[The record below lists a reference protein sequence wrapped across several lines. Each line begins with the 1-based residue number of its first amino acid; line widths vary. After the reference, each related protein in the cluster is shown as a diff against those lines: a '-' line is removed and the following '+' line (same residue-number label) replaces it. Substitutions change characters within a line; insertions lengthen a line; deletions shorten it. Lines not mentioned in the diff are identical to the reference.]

1 MSVGSL
7 VRVGCFLVLI
17 CLGAAAVTGA
27 AWGDALTDG
36 RFRAEVAVLIQ
47 GMRPGMKVL
56 LEVDPAQLSVGTKT
70 LDLTNLYQ
78 RVQGLSEAERRREVE
93 EFLTVA
99 FAKAAPVADTADFP
113 AIRSRLRPQ
122 LVPDEILQQYKMLA
136 HRRFSETLHVVYV
149 LDEPNRYQYVTR
161 EMLAGWRVDPALV
174 ETTAVANLTAAS
186 KDQPFHLVLGDG
198 APLFAMAD
206 PGDDFAIA
214 RLLVPAYLDE
224 IRSALKTDSLTLAGP
239 TRNLLL
245 AWPSGSPARR
255 ELAAEATR
263 YLREGP
269 YGRSDE
275 LFHFDGH
282 QVRPLDRTE
291 RADHGR

>member
-1 MSVGSL
+1 MSVGSI
-7 VRVGCFLVLI
+7 VRAGCFVALI
-17 CLGAAAVTGA
+17 CVGAAVLTGA

-36 RFRAEVAVLIQ
+36 RFRAEVTTLIQ
-47 GMRPGMKVL
+47 GIRPGSKVL
-56 LEVDPAQLSVGTKT
+56 LGADPAQLSVGTKT
-70 LDLTNLYQ
+70 LDLTNLYR
-78 RVQGLSEAERRREVE
+78 RVDGLSEAERRREVE
-93 EFLTVA
+93 EFLAVA
-99 FAKAAPVADTADFP
+99 FAKAAPAPDAGDFT
-113 AIRSRLRPQ
+113 AIRPRLRPQ
-122 LVPDEILQQYKMLA
+122 VVPDEILQQYTMLA

-161 EMLAGWRVDPALV
+161 EMLAGWQVDPALV
-174 ETTAVANLTAAS
+174 ETAAVANLTGTSRDA
-186 KDQPFHLVLGDG
+186 PFQLVLGDG

-214 RLLVPAYLDE
+214 RLLVPSYLDE
-224 IRSALKTDSLTLAGP
+224 IRHALKADSITLAGP

-245 AWPSGSPARR
+245 AWPSDSPARR
-255 ELAAEATR
+255 DLAAEATR

-275 LFHFDGH
+275 LFRFDGRE
-282 QVRPLDRTE
+282 VRPLNTME

>member
-1 MSVGSL
+1 MSVGSIL
-7 VRVGCFLVLI
+7 RAGCLMALI
-17 CLGAAAVTGA
+17 CVGAAVLAGA

-47 GMRPGMKVL
+47 GLRPGAKIL
-56 LEVDPAQLSVGTKT
+56 LEADPAQISVGTKT
-70 LDLTNLYQ
+70 IDLTNLYQ
-78 RVQGLSEAERRREVE
+78 RVDGLSETERRREVE
-93 EFLTVA
+93 EFLGVA
-99 FAKAAPVADTADFP
+99 FAKAVPAPDTGDFA

-122 LVPDEILQQYKMLA
+122 LVPNEILQQYKMLA

-161 EMLAGWRVDPALV
+161 EMLAGWQVDPALV
-174 ETTAVANLTAAS
+174 ETTAVANLAATS
-186 KDQPFHLVLGDG
+186 ADAPFELVLGDG

-214 RLLVPAYLDE
+214 RLLVPSYLDE
-224 IRSALKTDSLTLAGP
+224 IRTALKTDSITLAGP

-255 ELAAEATR
+255 DLAAEATR
-263 YLREGP
+263 YLRTGP

-275 LFHFDGH
+275 LFCFDGH
-282 QVRPLDRTE
+282 QVRPLNTTE

>member
-1 MSVGSL
+1 MSVGSIL
-7 VRVGCFLVLI
+7 RAGYFLVLI
-17 CLGAAAVTGA
+17 GVGAAVLTGA
-27 AWGDALTDG
+27 ARGDALTDG
-36 RFRAEVAVLIQ
+36 RFRAEVAALIQ
-47 GMRPGMKVL
+47 GIRPGVEVR
-56 LEVDPAQLSVGTKT
+56 LEADPAQLSVGTKT
-70 LDLTNLYQ
+70 IDLTNLYQ
-78 RVQGLSEAERRREVE
+78 GVHGLSETERRREVE
-93 EFLTVA
+93 EFLAVA
-99 FAKAAPVADTADFP
+99 FARAAPAPDTGSFA
-113 AIRSRLRPQ
+113 AVRSRLRPQ

-161 EMLAGWRVDPALV
+161 DMLAGWRVDPAQV
-174 ETTAVANLTAAS
+174 ETAAVANLAATS

-224 IRSALKTDSLTLAGP
+224 IRHALKVDSITLSGP

-255 ELAAEATR
+255 ELAAEATN
-263 YLREGP
+263 YLRSGP

-275 LFHFDGH
+275 LFHYGQDGL
-282 QVRPLDRTE
+282 RPLNATE
-291 RADHGR
+291 RADHRR